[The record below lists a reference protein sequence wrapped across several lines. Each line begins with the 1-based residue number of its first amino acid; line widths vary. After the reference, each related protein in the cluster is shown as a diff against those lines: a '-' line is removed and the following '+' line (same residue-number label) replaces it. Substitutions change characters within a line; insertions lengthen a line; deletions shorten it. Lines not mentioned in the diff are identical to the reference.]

1 MAEFA
6 PFRASPARTNRQAI
20 PGPGQEDPAISA
32 AKSWTDLAP
41 AITEGQL
48 LMWVMTGSASLM
60 FEALNLGLW
69 SRRKESALRR
79 ARWNR
84 FGTAGR

>member
-32 AKSWTDLAP
+32 AQSWTDLAAP
-41 AITEGQL
+41 IAEGQL
-48 LMWVMTGSASLM
+48 LISVMTGPASLM
-60 FEALNLGLW
+60 FEALTLGLG